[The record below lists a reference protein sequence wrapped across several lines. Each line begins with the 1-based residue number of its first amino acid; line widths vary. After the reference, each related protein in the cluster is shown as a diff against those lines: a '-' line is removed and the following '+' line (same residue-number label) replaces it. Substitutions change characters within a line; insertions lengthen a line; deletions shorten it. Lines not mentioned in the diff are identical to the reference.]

1 MTSWTSIAQKEGRDP
16 NLHDITN
23 FVEAK
28 SRVTNH
34 PIFGKVQGDQKPF
47 NQKSNWKQKKD
58 AKSFAAQGQG
68 QSQQQKQLS
77 NSEERKE
84 LKCPSCQKDHWLSQ
98 CDEFKK
104 LSLYNRYQ
112 FVRSKRL
119 CINCLV
125 PGHFVQDCPKR
136 SFCRVEGCTKKHY
149 TLLHEKQSPPKLSII
164 DKENRPSDQGQV
176 TSPGAT
182 QAKNGYVKSESFQVS
197 SDSVVG
203 MSIVPVK
210 VNVKRQDKKELTYAF
225 LDSGSNTSFCTED
238 LLTKLNAKGERATL
252 SLTTM

>member
-1 MTSWTSIAQKEGRDP
+1 MKQSQESPTIPSLAKCKAT
-16 NLHDITN
+16 
-23 FVEAK
+23 K
-28 SRVTNH
+28 SRSIKRATGNN
-34 PIFGKVQGDQKPF
+34 K
-47 NQKSNWKQKKD
+47 KKD

-98 CDEFKK
+98 CNEFQK
-104 LSLYNRYQ
+104 LSLYNRYK

-119 CINCLV
+119 CINCLI

-164 DKENRPSDQGQV
+164 DKENRPGDQGQV

-210 VNVKRQDKKELTYAF
+210 VNVKR
-225 LDSGSNTSFCTED
+225 
-238 LLTKLNAKGERATL
+238 
-252 SLTTM
+252 

>member
-1 MTSWTSIAQKEGRDP
+1 MRDP

-28 SRVTNH
+28 SRVSNH

-84 LKCPSCQKDHWLSQ
+84 LTCPSCQKDHWLSQ
-98 CDEFKK
+98 CNEFKK

-112 FVRSKRL
+112 LVRSKHL
-119 CINCLV
+119 CIKLFN
-125 PGHFVQDCPKR
+125 
-136 SFCRVEGCTKKHY
+136 SWTFCSRLSKEKLLPRRRMYKEAFYIPSRETITAKTKQY
-149 TLLHEKQSPPKLSII
+149 
-164 DKENRPSDQGQV
+164 R
-176 TSPGAT
+176 
-182 QAKNGYVKSESFQVS
+182 
-197 SDSVVG
+197 
-203 MSIVPVK
+203 
-210 VNVKRQDKKELTYAF
+210 
-225 LDSGSNTSFCTED
+225 
-238 LLTKLNAKGERATL
+238 
-252 SLTTM
+252 